1 MIDTVLYVAA
11 SNAAADDGAAE
22 LERAG
27 SSLAVEPAVDMEKIH
42 GYARSVDCVVFAETP
57 TTPEGAHL
65 LEVLEACGSTPVV
78 LYTDAAF
85 GPAVARSTDG
95 VEGYVRREGD
105 ASVSHLADEIAW
117 VCSAPDRPPSAEP
130 AIDQLHEL
138 ASRLRN
144 CRDEDAVLEAA
155 IETAGEVV
163 EADAWVAFLCE
174 SREDGDWLVP
184 AVVSTE
190 ASTDD
195 VRDRRTDEGVTGR
208 AFREGQAYRVDD
220 ADEMVVGEREP
231 YQSVI
236 AVPIAEFGVFLAV
249 AERSDAFG
257 EADLTFAE
265 RLGTHVF
272 TALYRLRL
280 EEQLRNRHR
289 DATRLE
295 EDVAELEETV
305 TDLEEDVARL
315 ATARARLETA
325 FDAVPAPVVR
335 YEVVDGTAVVSEGNE
350 RFEEV
355 FCDERATNGGTPL
368 EDVLAPPAGAGE
380 ATDLNDR
387 LLAGESQRV
396 VARQSAGTESRPFV
410 VHSVPLADG
419 SRGVAICT
427 DVTEQD
433 RLEEELADRDDRLEE
448 LAEFVNEELR
458 PPLNVARAYLEIVT
472 ETDDPEHYAEI
483 EDAHERLC
491 ELLDDVQVLASDE
504 NADDDAKRAEEFVF
518 GV

>member
-42 GYARSVDCVVFAETP
+42 GYAHSVDCVVFAETP

-85 GPAVARSTDG
+85 GPAIARSTDG

-105 ASVSHLADEIAW
+105 ASMSHLADEIAW
-117 VCSAPDRPPSAEP
+117 VCSDSAQASSAKP
-130 AIDQLHEL
+130 GIDQLHGL
-138 ASRLRN
+138 ASGLRD
-144 CRDEDAVLEAA
+144 CRDEAAVLETAVV
-155 IETAGEVV
+155 TAGEVV
-163 EADAWVAFLCE
+163 EADAWIGFLCE

-184 AVVSTE
+184 AAVSAE

-195 VRDRRTDEGVTGR
+195 VRDRRADEGVAGR
-208 AFREGQAYRVDD
+208 AFREGQSYRVDD
-220 ADEMVVGEREP
+220 AEEEGVGGREP
-231 YQSVI
+231 ESVL
-236 AVPIAEFGVFLAV
+236 AVPIAEFGVLLAV
-249 AERSDAFG
+249 TERAATFD
-257 EADLTFAE
+257 EADRTFAE
-265 RLGTHVF
+265 LLGTHVF

-289 DATRLE
+289 HATGLE

-305 TDLEEDVARL
+305 TALEEDVARL
-315 ATARARLETA
+315 ATARERLETA

-368 EDVLAPPAGAGE
+368 EDVLAPPGAGE

-396 VARQSAGTESRPFV
+396 VARRSARTESRPFV
-410 VHSVPLADG
+410 VHPVPLANG

-433 RLEEELADRDDRLEE
+433 RLEEELADREERLEE

-491 ELLDDVQVLASDE
+491 ELFDDVQALVSGE
-504 NADDDAKRAEEFVF
+504 NADDDAKQAEEFVF
-518 GV
+518 GI